1 MIVRQGNLSDFFDVP
16 FNVYPKE
23 SPYVS
28 PFKADLKR
36 FFSEKNPLISQFGE
50 LETFVAYNDAGKPVG
65 RLTAHIHRK
74 SNELYGWKRGY
85 FGYFDCEDQIET
97 ARALLDAAAK
107 WNRDRGMTELWGNF
121 NLTAM
126 QQMGVMT
133 GGFDRDPYI
142 DQLYSPPHIAA
153 LLEKLGFTSTFP
165 VRTFEVDLK
174 KFDPA
179 VLRTDRAKA
188 LLADPRYRWE
198 TLRKKE
204 LKTQFEFARKLLN
217 DGFGKNPMFVPITQE
232 EFDFQ
237 AKDMALIIDEKIT
250 SYVYVDNEPAGVI
263 VAIPDL
269 NPVLRE
275 VGSKITLSL
284 PFKLWKLKRN
294 PKRCL
299 LIYASVRQD
308 QHANGLGIVM
318 TEKVM
323 ANMKERGYTAM
334 GITWI
339 SDDNY
344 APLSLAKKVGAVEY
358 HRCHLYRKDIA

>member
-1 MIVRQGNLSDFFDVP
+1 MIIRSGKLNDFFAVP
-16 FNVYPKE
+16 FRAYPPE

-36 FFSEKNPLISQFGE
+36 FLSPANPLISQFGE
-50 LETFVAYNDAGKPVG
+50 LEYFVAYDDVGRPVG

-74 SNELYGWKRGY
+74 SNEVHGWKRGY
-85 FGYFDCEDQIET
+85 FGYFDCENKLET
-97 ARALLDAAAK
+97 ARALLETAEK
-107 WNRDRGMTELWGNF
+107 WCRERGMIEIWGNF

-133 GGFDRDPYI
+133 GGFDRAPYI
-142 DQLYSPPHIAA
+142 DQLYSPPHIAK
-153 LLEKLGFTSTFP
+153 LLEACGYAPTFP
-165 VRTFEVDLK
+165 VRTFEVDLR

-179 VLRTDRAKA
+179 TLRTERASA
-188 LLADPRYRWE
+188 LQKDPRYRWE

-204 LKTQFEFARKLLN
+204 LKTQFDFARRLLN
-217 DGFGKNPMFVPITQE
+217 DGFGKNPMFVPITTE
-232 EFDFQ
+232 EFMFQ
-237 AKDMALIIDEKIT
+237 AKDMALIIDESIT

-269 NPVLRE
+269 NPVLKE

-284 PFKLWKLKRN
+284 PWKLWKLKKK
-294 PKRCL
+294 PGRCL
-299 LIYASVRQD
+299 LIYASVRRD
-308 QHANGLGIVM
+308 QHANGLGLVM

-323 ANMKERGYTAM
+323 ANMKARGYSHM

-339 SDDNY
+339 SDENY
-344 APLSLAKKVGAVEY
+344 APLSLAKKVGATEY
-358 HRCHLYRKDIA
+358 HRLHLFRKGLK